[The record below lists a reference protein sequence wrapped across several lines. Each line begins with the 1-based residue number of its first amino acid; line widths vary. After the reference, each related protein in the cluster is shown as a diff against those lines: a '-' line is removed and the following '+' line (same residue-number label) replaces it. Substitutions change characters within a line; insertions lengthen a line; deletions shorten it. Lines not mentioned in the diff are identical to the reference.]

1 MKQRINFKTI
11 YLIATITVG
20 LLGLAIGSTYA
31 IFTTSAEINNP
42 ISLSTTLI
50 SDDDVFDVIDI
61 VIEPY
66 DTITKTIKIV
76 NSSNSTVNF
85 AIWYLNNFSDN
96 SVDFGINGVPSG
108 TLNVSSNESRIVNI
122 RNKTSNQI
130 TITIEVASSKKSI
143 TLADSMVIYPNQ
155 TLPENIINQ
164 QAAKYITN
172 LYETSTK
179 TTVTNNSI
187 NYNYAISKSLMN
199 DRKGSSSIGIDSG
212 NIRYYGADPNNYVYF
227 NCNSYNSQNS
237 SSCEKWRII
246 GVFDGKLKLIRS
258 GSIGTYA
265 WDNKNTSSGAS
276 TAYGES
282 DWSNARLMKLM
293 NSGFYELRNNLK
305 VDSGLYYNASSGYC
319 YAGAGNGTKSCSF
332 TTTGLKNN
340 ITRYMIASANWN
352 LGGTSS
358 KTLYANQLY
367 TSERGTA
374 VYSGH
379 TTMWQGKVALPYA
392 SDYAYAAAFGNGSS
406 LLCSSNINS
415 YSSTNCKNN
424 NWLYTQ
430 FKSGSAWLI
439 TPYSG
444 NQYDPWLVDTTG
456 IGNYGSVAYNANAI
470 YPTVYLNPD
479 IVISKGTG
487 TSDEPYQLSADTV
500 TSSQV
505 GEYFNGY
512 TSYKNLD
519 FAYYDFGSSVS
530 VIAKFKIDD
539 YPIKFADIVANW
551 ETGGFGLVIDTD
563 KKLKFGIR
571 TTTGS
576 DYVYATSSGAV
587 SLNQWHT
594 AVGTYDGTTIK
605 VYLDGSLVGST
616 TISGSIKSTS
626 AQIAVGAD
634 PYTGGSASGEYFPGY
649 VSEVSVIDQAIG
661 ASTIATYFS
670 KSTPSTTTYTNTK
683 TLIKAKSTSLNS
695 PTLVKNSIYR
705 GKYFDGTNIY
715 LTKGFANTS
724 LGSKLSVVVRFKVKS
739 FPSDYME
746 LVANTESAGFDI
758 YVSSDKKLYFDIMPS
773 SSSSYS
779 TINSSSS
786 SSLSTDTWY
795 VVVGTYDGTTQ
806 KLYLNGT
813 LVASKSLS
821 GSIKTSTTPIYIGAD
836 PSADG
841 SANNL
846 FVGTISD
853 VIVIKDAL
861 AVSTITSNYAN
872 NVNYVNNSN
881 TIINESW

>member
-1 MKQRINFKTI
+1 
-11 YLIATITVG
+11 
-20 LLGLAIGSTYA
+20 
-31 IFTTSAEINNP
+31 
-42 ISLSTTLI
+42 
-50 SDDDVFDVIDI
+50 
-61 VIEPY
+61 
-66 DTITKTIKIV
+66 
-76 NSSNSTVNF
+76 
-85 AIWYLNNFSDN
+85 
-96 SVDFGINGVPSG
+96 
-108 TLNVSSNESRIVNI
+108 
-122 RNKTSNQI
+122 
-130 TITIEVASSKKSI
+130 
-143 TLADSMVIYPNQ
+143 
-155 TLPENIINQ
+155 
-164 QAAKYITN
+164 
-172 LYETSTK
+172 
-179 TTVTNNSI
+179 
-187 NYNYAISKSLMN
+187 MN
-199 DRKGSSSIGIDSG
+199 DKKGGATTNG
-212 NIRYYGADPNNYVYF
+212 NIRYYGADPKNYVYF

-305 VDSGLYYNASSGYC
+305 IDSGLYYNASSGYC
-319 YAGAGNGTKSCSF
+319 YAGAGNATKSCSF

-456 IGNYGSVAYNANAI
+456 SGNYGSVAYNANAI

-563 KKLKFGIR
+563 KKLKFGSREINHM
-571 TTTGS
+571 
-576 DYVYATSSGAV
+576 
-587 SLNQWHT
+587 LHFF
-594 AVGTYDGTTIK
+594 
-605 VYLDGSLVGST
+605 
-616 TISGSIKSTS
+616 IKSS
-626 AQIAVGAD
+626 FL
-634 PYTGGSASGEYFPGY
+634 P
-649 VSEVSVIDQAIG
+649 IDI
-661 ASTIATYFS
+661 
-670 KSTPSTTTYTNTK
+670 
-683 TLIKAKSTSLNS
+683 L
-695 PTLVKNSIYR
+695 
-705 GKYFDGTNIY
+705 
-715 LTKGFANTS
+715 
-724 LGSKLSVVVRFKVKS
+724 
-739 FPSDYME
+739 
-746 LVANTESAGFDI
+746 
-758 YVSSDKKLYFDIMPS
+758 
-773 SSSSYS
+773 
-779 TINSSSS
+779 
-786 SSLSTDTWY
+786 
-795 VVVGTYDGTTQ
+795 
-806 KLYLNGT
+806 
-813 LVASKSLS
+813 
-821 GSIKTSTTPIYIGAD
+821 
-836 PSADG
+836 
-841 SANNL
+841 
-846 FVGTISD
+846 
-853 VIVIKDAL
+853 
-861 AVSTITSNYAN
+861 
-872 NVNYVNNSN
+872 
-881 TIINESW
+881 

>member
-42 ISLSTTLI
+42 ISLSTTLT

-130 TITIEVASSKKSI
+130 TITIGVASSKKSI
-143 TLADSMVIYPNQ
+143 TLADSMAIYPNQ

-172 LYETSTK
+172 LYETSAK

-227 NCNSYNSQNS
+227 NC
-237 SSCEKWRII
+237 
-246 GVFDGKLKLIRS
+246 
-258 GSIGTYA
+258 
-265 WDNKNTSSGAS
+265 
-276 TAYGES
+276 
-282 DWSNARLMKLM
+282 
-293 NSGFYELRNNLK
+293 
-305 VDSGLYYNASSGYC
+305 
-319 YAGAGNGTKSCSF
+319 
-332 TTTGLKNN
+332 
-340 ITRYMIASANWN
+340 
-352 LGGTSS
+352 
-358 KTLYANQLY
+358 
-367 TSERGTA
+367 
-374 VYSGH
+374 
-379 TTMWQGKVALPYA
+379 
-392 SDYAYAAAFGNGSS
+392 
-406 LLCSSNINS
+406 NS

-616 TISGSIKSTS
+616 TISGSIKTTPV
-626 AQIAVGAD
+626 QIAVAAD

-683 TLIKAKSTSLNS
+683 TLVKAKSTSLNS
-695 PTLVKNSIYR
+695 PTLVKDSIYR

-795 VVVGTYDGTTQ
+795 TVVGTYDGTTQ
-806 KLYLNGT
+806 KLYFNGK
-813 LVASKSLS
+813 LVASKSLT
-821 GSIKTSTTPIYIGAD
+821 GAIKPSTTPIIIGAD
-836 PSADG
+836 PDSSGGVA
-841 SANNL
+841 NL
-846 FVGTISD
+846 FKGVISD

-861 AVSTITSNYAN
+861 SESTISSNYAQ
-872 NVNYVNNSN
+872 NVNYVTNAN

>member
-42 ISLSTTLI
+42 ISLSTTLT

-130 TITIEVASSKKSI
+130 TITIGVASSKKSI
-143 TLADSMVIYPNQ
+143 TLADSMAIYPNQ
-155 TLPENIINQ
+155 TLSENVINQ
-164 QAAKYITN
+164 QATKYITN

-199 DRKGSSSIGIDSG
+199 DRKGSSLIGIDSG

-227 NCNSYNSQNS
+227 NCNNYNSQNS

-305 VDSGLYYNASSGYC
+305 IDSGLYYNASSGYC
-319 YAGAGNGTKSCSF
+319 YAGAGNATKSCSF

-505 GEYFNGY
+505 G
-512 TSYKNLD
+512 
-519 FAYYDFGSSVS
+519 
-530 VIAKFKIDD
+530 
-539 YPIKFADIVANW
+539 
-551 ETGGFGLVIDTD
+551 
-563 KKLKFGIR
+563 
-571 TTTGS
+571 
-576 DYVYATSSGAV
+576 
-587 SLNQWHT
+587 
-594 AVGTYDGTTIK
+594 
-605 VYLDGSLVGST
+605 
-616 TISGSIKSTS
+616 
-626 AQIAVGAD
+626 
-634 PYTGGSASGEYFPGY
+634 
-649 VSEVSVIDQAIG
+649 
-661 ASTIATYFS
+661 
-670 KSTPSTTTYTNTK
+670 
-683 TLIKAKSTSLNS
+683 
-695 PTLVKNSIYR
+695 
-705 GKYFDGTNIY
+705 
-715 LTKGFANTS
+715 
-724 LGSKLSVVVRFKVKS
+724 
-739 FPSDYME
+739 
-746 LVANTESAGFDI
+746 
-758 YVSSDKKLYFDIMPS
+758 
-773 SSSSYS
+773 
-779 TINSSSS
+779 
-786 SSLSTDTWY
+786 
-795 VVVGTYDGTTQ
+795 
-806 KLYLNGT
+806 
-813 LVASKSLS
+813 
-821 GSIKTSTTPIYIGAD
+821 
-836 PSADG
+836 
-841 SANNL
+841 
-846 FVGTISD
+846 
-853 VIVIKDAL
+853 
-861 AVSTITSNYAN
+861 
-872 NVNYVNNSN
+872 
-881 TIINESW
+881 

>member
-1 MKQRINFKTI
+1 
-11 YLIATITVG
+11 
-20 LLGLAIGSTYA
+20 
-31 IFTTSAEINNP
+31 
-42 ISLSTTLI
+42 
-50 SDDDVFDVIDI
+50 
-61 VIEPY
+61 
-66 DTITKTIKIV
+66 
-76 NSSNSTVNF
+76 
-85 AIWYLNNFSDN
+85 
-96 SVDFGINGVPSG
+96 
-108 TLNVSSNESRIVNI
+108 
-122 RNKTSNQI
+122 
-130 TITIEVASSKKSI
+130 
-143 TLADSMVIYPNQ
+143 
-155 TLPENIINQ
+155 
-164 QAAKYITN
+164 
-172 LYETSTK
+172 
-179 TTVTNNSI
+179 
-187 NYNYAISKSLMN
+187 MN
-199 DRKGSSSIGIDSG
+199 DKKGGATTNG

-319 YAGAGNGTKSCSF
+319 YAGADNATKSCSF

-392 SDYAYAAAFGNGSS
+392 SAAAFGNGSS

-576 DYVYATSSGAV
+576 AYVYAASSGAV
-587 SLNQWHT
+587 SLSEWHT

-683 TLIKAKSTSLNS
+683 TLVKAKSTSLNS

-786 SSLSTDTWY
+786 SSLSADTWY

>member
-42 ISLSTTLI
+42 ISLSTTLT

-108 TLNVSSNESRIVNI
+108 TLNVSRNESRIVNI

-130 TITIEVASSKKSI
+130 TITIGVASSKKSI

-172 LYETSTK
+172 LYETSAK

-187 NYNYAISKSLMN
+187 SYNYATNVSLMN
-199 DRKGSSSIGIDSG
+199 DKKGGATTNG

-319 YAGAGNGTKSCSF
+319 YAGADNATKSCSF

-392 SDYAYAAAFGNGSS
+392 PDYAYAAAFGNGSS

-576 DYVYATSSGAV
+576 AYVYAASSGAV
-587 SLNQWHT
+587 SLSEWHT

-683 TLIKAKSTSLNS
+683 TLVKAKSTSLNS

>member
-1 MKQRINFKTI
+1 M
-11 YLIATITVG
+11 
-20 LLGLAIGSTYA
+20 LGLAIGSTYA

-130 TITIEVASSKKSI
+130 TITIGVASSKKSI

-392 SDYAYAAAFGNGSS
+392 SDYVYAA
-406 LLCSSNINS
+406 
-415 YSSTNCKNN
+415 
-424 NWLYTQ
+424 
-430 FKSGSAWLI
+430 
-439 TPYSG
+439 
-444 NQYDPWLVDTTG
+444 
-456 IGNYGSVAYNANAI
+456 
-470 YPTVYLNPD
+470 
-479 IVISKGTG
+479 
-487 TSDEPYQLSADTV
+487 
-500 TSSQV
+500 
-505 GEYFNGY
+505 
-512 TSYKNLD
+512 
-519 FAYYDFGSSVS
+519 
-530 VIAKFKIDD
+530 
-539 YPIKFADIVANW
+539 
-551 ETGGFGLVIDTD
+551 
-563 KKLKFGIR
+563 
-571 TTTGS
+571 
-576 DYVYATSSGAV
+576 SSGAV
-587 SLNQWHT
+587 SLSEWHT

-683 TLIKAKSTSLNS
+683 TLVKAKSTSLNS

-786 SSLSTDTWY
+786 SSLSADTWY

-806 KLYLNGT
+806 KLYFNGK
-813 LVASKSLS
+813 LVASKSLT
-821 GSIKTSTTPIYIGAD
+821 GAIKPSTTPIIIGAD
-836 PSADG
+836 PDSSGGVA
-841 SANNL
+841 NL
-846 FVGTISD
+846 FKGVISD

-861 AVSTITSNYAN
+861 SESTISSNYAQ
-872 NVNYVNNSN
+872 NVNYVTNAN